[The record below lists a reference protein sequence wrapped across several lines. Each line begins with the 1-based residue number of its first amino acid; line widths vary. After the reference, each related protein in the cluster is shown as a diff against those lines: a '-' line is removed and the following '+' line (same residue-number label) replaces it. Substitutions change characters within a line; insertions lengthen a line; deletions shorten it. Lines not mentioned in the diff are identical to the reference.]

1 MDKLLVSF
9 KHYFSL
15 SSSLSLISSL
25 DTFDVLIQH
34 VIDYRINVLVH
45 VLEQDREAIL
55 DSQLQLFQEIW
66 IVESHNLKKNSFERN
81 VNKCDTDLQWK
92 DHLDQRT
99 KQ

>member
-9 KHYFSL
+9 NHYFSL
-15 SSSLSLISSL
+15 SPIF

-45 VLEQDREAIL
+45 ILEQNREAIF
-55 DSQLQLFQEIW
+55 DGQLKLFQKIW
-66 IVESHNLKKNSFERN
+66 IVESHNLKKKSFERN